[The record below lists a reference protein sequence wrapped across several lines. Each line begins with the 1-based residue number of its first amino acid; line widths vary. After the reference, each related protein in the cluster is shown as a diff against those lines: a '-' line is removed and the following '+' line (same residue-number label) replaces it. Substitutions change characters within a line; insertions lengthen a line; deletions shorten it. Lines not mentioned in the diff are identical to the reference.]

1 MGGTETA
8 WELWS
13 KPSAAKGEEL
23 AEGRWQKP
31 KKTLPPFEL
40 AVLSGKT
47 WRLKDLEGKS
57 LLINVWATWCGPCQA
72 ELPHLQQLY
81 EKVKDRTDV
90 QVLTFNIDEE
100 LGLVEPHLKEKGYTF
115 PVLTAYNFV
124 MSLLDSIGIPQNWII
139 DPKGSWR
146 WTQFGFG
153 GGADWVESMI
163 ERLESVKSD

>member
-23 AEGRWQKP
+23 AEGRWQEP

-40 AVLSGKT
+40 ADLSGKT

-57 LLINVWATWCGPCQA
+57 LLINVWATWCGPCKE

-81 EKVKDRTDV
+81 NKGKDRTDV
-90 QVLTFNIDEE
+90 Q
-100 LGLVEPHLKEKGYTF
+100 
-115 PVLTAYNFV
+115 VLTAYNFV
-124 MSLLDSIGIPQNWII
+124 MSLLDLIGIPQNWVI
-139 DPKGSWR
+139 DPKGAWR
-146 WTQFGFG
+146 WTQLGFVRRRRLG
-153 GGADWVESMI
+153 GEHDREIRVAKD
-163 ERLESVKSD
+163 